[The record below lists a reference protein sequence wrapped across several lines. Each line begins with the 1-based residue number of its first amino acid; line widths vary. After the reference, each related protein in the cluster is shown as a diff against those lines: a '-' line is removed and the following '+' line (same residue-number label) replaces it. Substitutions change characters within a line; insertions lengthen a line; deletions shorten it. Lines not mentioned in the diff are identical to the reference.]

1 MTNKDYLLGVE
12 YGMQK
17 GKSEERTRILEII
30 DKMKYWDNPM
40 DIDELINVEEL
51 KAKIQSQDKT
61 ADTRKGCGNLITP
74 IIRCGFISINGN
86 KLLCEECKAKSQ
98 EKLRK

>member
-30 DKMKYWDNPM
+30 ENWCVDNHLN
-40 DIDELINVEEL
+40 IQGRQIGQIKQL
-51 KAKIQSQDKT
+51 KATISDNSLKT
-61 ADTRKGCGNLITP
+61 VNNSSSIESESGDTQKGCGKNDKVKFKD
-74 IIRCGFISINGN
+74 GEGYAYF
-86 KLLCEECKAKSQ
+86 
-98 EKLRK
+98 